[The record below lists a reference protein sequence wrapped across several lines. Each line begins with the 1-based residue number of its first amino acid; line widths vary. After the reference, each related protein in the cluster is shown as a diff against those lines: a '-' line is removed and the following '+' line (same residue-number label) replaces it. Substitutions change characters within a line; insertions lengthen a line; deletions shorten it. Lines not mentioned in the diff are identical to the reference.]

1 MRKRRKIKIICLLII
16 LAMGILTVRTISKLH
31 PVLKAMAKMQAEA
44 LATDILADTM
54 RDVLEESG
62 VQSEDLIHYYYTPSG
77 ETFAYSVDTVTIER
91 LAALAN
97 TRMGEYLKANDDF
110 VLEIPIGQ
118 LTHNPLLAAIGPDIP
133 VHVRVVG
140 NPGVDYGRSFESVG
154 INEIN
159 HRIWIKMEVVIQ
171 VATPLLTDVLSSK
184 MEFTLVDQTT
194 SGKVPLT
201 YMGLDKSS

>member
-1 MRKRRKIKIICLLII
+1 MKRKRKIKWIFLILLVLI
-16 LAMGILTVRTISKLH
+16 GFFTVQTVSKMH
-31 PVLKAMAKMQAEA
+31 PILKAMAKMKAEA

-62 VQSEDLIHYYYTPSG
+62 IKSEDLIHYYYTPAG
-77 ETFAYSVDTVTIER
+77 EAFAYSVDTVTIER
-91 LAALAN
+91 LAALA
-97 TRMGEYLKANDDF
+97 
-110 VLEIPIGQ
+110 IPMGQ
-118 LTHNPLLAAIGPDIP
+118 LTHNPLLAALGPDIP
-133 VHVRVVG
+133 IHVRVVG

-171 VATPLLTDVLSSK
+171 VATPLLTDVLNAN

-201 YMGLDKSS
+201 YMGLDKDS

>member
-1 MRKRRKIKIICLLII
+1 MKRKRKIKWIFLILLV
-16 LAMGILTVRTISKLH
+16 LMGFFTVQTVSKMH
-31 PVLKAMAKMQAEA
+31 PILKAMAKMKAEA

-62 VQSEDLIHYYYTPSG
+62 IKSEDLIHYYYTPAG
-77 ETFAYSVDTVTIER
+77 EAFAYSVDTVTIER

-97 TRMGEYLKANDDF
+97 ARMGEYLEQKNDF
-110 VLEIPIGQ
+110 VLDIPMGQ
-118 LTHNPLLAAIGPDIP
+118 LTHNPLLAALGPDIP
-133 VHVRVVG
+133 IHVRVVG

-171 VATPLLTDVLSSK
+171 VATPLLTDVLNAN

-201 YMGLDKSS
+201 YMGLDKDS